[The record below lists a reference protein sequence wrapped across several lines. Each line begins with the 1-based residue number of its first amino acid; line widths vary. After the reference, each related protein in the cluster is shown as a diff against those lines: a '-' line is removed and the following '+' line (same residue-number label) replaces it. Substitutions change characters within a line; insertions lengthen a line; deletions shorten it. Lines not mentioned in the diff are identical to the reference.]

1 MGDQLALLFQYPLN
15 PTAAYLFCS
24 FAGCANTV
32 RFLPPPPLSAPGARR
47 CSTCGWRPTAAG
59 AKLRMWLLTLP
70 LAVGTSSGPLAWRAA
85 LALLGIC
92 GTHATSGVAPLGEH
106 GRLLAHGTA
115 CPGSPSFGCVGG
127 TGQFTHARCCTECA
141 KPYGGTLGT
150 YNCNSVENHGTP
162 GMAWNQERCGCSTIT
177 AVTDSPPSPPQSALP
192 VSPSPALVQ
201 SSTGECVQQG
211 DCVCSSNYAG
221 GCAATSTPNGQY
233 GNNEECEVTFFRPV
247 VLQVHLFGTESCCDT
262 ATVNGVGFQGT
273 AGPDGVTTSSLE
285 WMSDG
290 SASDVGF
297 KVCFV
302 EASPSPPLPPATPPS
317 PPLAPTRVLSAIGPC
332 VQQGD
337 CVCSSNYAGGACV
350 ATGTPNG
357 QYGSEEECEVTFSS
371 PVLLQV
377 HLFGTE
383 SCCDGVAV
391 NGVEYKGTAGPDG
404 VTTSSLKWTSDGSV
418 GGSGFKICLAPP
430 ASQPPFP
437 PVEPPSPP
445 LPPTPPSPPPSP
457 VPPSLPPTPPS
468 PPPSPLPPRPP
479 APPVPPP
486 LPPNP
491 PPYPPCVDAWAP
503 DVACGDTT
511 CGLRA
516 DQLVAS
522 DSLSSDAARQ
532 RVMREH
538 PAMFGGGVPLDER
551 FGCGD
556 LGRVMRVN
564 STAELLA
571 AVDPGSHFHSIC
583 SSTCIVLAAG
593 TYTLAAPLK
602 LGQRPI
608 ALVATSG
615 GATLDGDQ
623 VTQVLHVLSSGDVG
637 LYGLQISGGRA
648 DAGSAIYNAG
658 SLSTH
663 SCVIS
668 GNVDA
673 HDPNSAGVYNNGS
686 LMMQAGS
693 VTGNNTGKVANLSF
707 ERIALSHD
715 GHAVRLA

>member
-1 MGDQLALLFQYPLN
+1 
-15 PTAAYLFCS
+15 
-24 FAGCANTV
+24 
-32 RFLPPPPLSAPGARR
+32 
-47 CSTCGWRPTAAG
+47 
-59 AKLRMWLLTLP
+59 MWLLALP
-70 LAVGTSSGPLAWRAA
+70 LAVGTHTGPLAWRAA
-85 LALLGIC
+85 MALFGIC
-92 GTHATSGVAPLGEH
+92 GAHATSGVAPQPHGEH

-115 CPGSPSFGCVGG
+115 CPGNPTFGCIGG
-127 TGQFTHARCCTECA
+127 GGANTHANCCTQCA
-141 KPYGGTLGT
+141 RPNGGTLGT
-150 YNCNSVENHGTP
+150 YNCNSVQNHGTP
-162 GMAWNQERCGCSTIT
+162 GMAWNQERCGCSAI
-177 AVTDSPPSPPQSALP
+177 AAATDSPSPPPPSPSPPPL
-192 VSPSPALVQ
+192 ALVQ
-201 SSTGECVQQG
+201 SST
-211 DCVCSSNYAG
+211 
-221 GCAATSTPNGQY
+221 
-233 GNNEECEVTFFRPV
+233 
-247 VLQVHLFGTESCCDT
+247 
-262 ATVNGVGFQGT
+262 
-273 AGPDGVTTSSLE
+273 
-285 WMSDG
+285 
-290 SASDVGF
+290 
-297 KVCFV
+297 
-302 EASPSPPLPPATPPS
+302 
-317 PPLAPTRVLSAIGPC
+317 GPC

-337 CVCSSNYAGGACV
+337 CVCSSNYPGGACSATSTSAGQYSNNQACQV
-350 ATGTPNG
+350 TFSSPVMLQVHFFSTESCCDKVTVKGVQYKGAAGPDGMTTSSLSWSSDHSVVGGGFKICFAIPRSPDPPLPPVPPTQPPPPATPPPPPAIPPSPPTQPPPPSPPTMVLSATGPCVQHGDCVCSSNYPGEACAATSTSAG
-357 QYGSEEECEVTFSS
+357 QYSNNQACEVTFSS
-371 PVLLQV
+371 PVVLEI
-377 HLFGTE
+377 HFFSTE
-383 SCCDGVAV
+383 SCCDKVIV
-391 NGVEYKGTAGPDG
+391 NGVQYKGTAGPDG
-404 VTTSSLKWTSDGSV
+404 VTTSSLSWTSDHSVV
-418 GGSGFKICLAPP
+418 GGGFKICFAPREP
-430 ASQPPFP
+430 SPT
-437 PVEPPSPP
+437 EPPSPSLPPAPPSQPPSP
-445 LPPTPPSPPPSP
+445 LPPSLPPSPPSPPPSP
-457 VPPSLPPTPPS
+457 LPPALPPTPPS

-486 LPPNP
+486 LPPHP

-511 CGLRA
+511 CGVRA
-516 DQLVAS
+516 DQLIAS

-593 TYTLAAPLK
+593 TYTLATPLT
-602 LGQRPI
+602 LGQSPI

-623 VTQVLHVLSSGDVG
+623 MTQVLHVLSSGDVG

-658 SLSTH
+658 TLATH

-693 VTGNNTGKVANLSF
+693 VTGNNTGKVASLSF
-707 ERIALSHD
+707 ERIALSHE